1 MFPPDDLQPL
11 VRKIANEFV
20 SDGVAAEVCAAGI
33 NTIREI
39 VSRAPHAI
47 DKTLVQDLI
56 EYKGSKSKSVMMA
69 ARSLITLYREIDPSV
84 LKAKDR
90 GKIGAIALSKGTVE
104 TPKFGV
110 DNSTVNG
117 IHGIALLQKYKQ
129 ENENQEEEN
138 DNDGWQVMSDED
150 EDDSDSSD
158 GWISVESDKDYVI
171 SDSSDDEDEAGDEP
185 RDPKKSKLD
194 DSIANTAANDAEAFM
209 KLAST
214 TILTPADFAKIEEL
228 KIQAGFDKAMG
239 KRISSALNEE
249 EVDAD
254 KLTGPMKYK
263 QLREERIARAQE
275 GKEDREKF
283 GSSKGKR
290 LADKSHSTTN
300 REKARKK
307 NFMMMIHK
315 KDVQGKAK
323 RSLRDKQKSL
333 RAHISK
339 QKKKGF

>member
-1 MFPPDDLQPL
+1 
-11 VRKIANEFV
+11 
-20 SDGVAAEVCAAGI
+20 
-33 NTIREI
+33 
-39 VSRAPHAI
+39 
-47 DKTLVQDLI
+47 
-56 EYKGSKSKSVMMA
+56 
-69 ARSLITLYREIDPSV
+69 
-84 LKAKDR
+84 
-90 GKIGAIALSKGTVE
+90 
-104 TPKFGV
+104 V

-117 IHGIALLQKYKQ
+117 IDGIALLQKYKQ
-129 ENENQEEEN
+129 ENENEGEEN
-138 DNDGWQVMSDED
+138 DNDGWQAMSDED